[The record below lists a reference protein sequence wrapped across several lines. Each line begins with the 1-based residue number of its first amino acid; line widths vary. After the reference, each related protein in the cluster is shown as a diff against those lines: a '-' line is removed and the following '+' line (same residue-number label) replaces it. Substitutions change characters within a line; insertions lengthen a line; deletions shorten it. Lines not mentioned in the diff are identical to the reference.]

1 MIEVLLSETLGED
14 TTTQLYRDGDGGYRV
29 RVMALPAEC
38 GEKTPADKAPRI
50 FQDQPVGE
58 QEARALFRA
67 SAAQRYV
74 EADAA
79 FGGGA

>member
-1 MIEVLLSETLGED
+1 
-14 TTTQLYRDGDGGYRV
+14 
-29 RVMALPAEC
+29 
-38 GEKTPADKAPRI
+38 
-50 FQDQPVGE
+50 VGE